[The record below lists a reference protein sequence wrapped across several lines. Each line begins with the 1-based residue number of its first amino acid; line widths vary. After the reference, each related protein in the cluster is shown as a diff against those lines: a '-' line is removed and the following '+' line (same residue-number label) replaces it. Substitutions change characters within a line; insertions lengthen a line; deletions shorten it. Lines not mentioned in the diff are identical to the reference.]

1 MTVWL
6 VGLALFN
13 ISAVASLF
21 VSRSRRRNRVPW
33 LLFAV
38 SLLASE
44 LAWLWLPVQAT
55 LALVFSLGGALEN
68 PVGRFALGALVLS
81 WPVLVW
87 SLRTGLACGP
97 LVEHALQGGLGEG
110 YRAEVPLALQ
120 QGWRARTVFRDW
132 RNPVRFS
139 HPDVEVI
146 RNVAYGPAGVRQML
160 DIYRPKT
167 IPPGGCPVILQIHG
181 GAWILGDKA
190 HQALPLMNLLASRGW
205 ICVAANYRLSPS
217 VGFPVHLEDCK
228 RALCW
233 IRTHGREYGMNPD
246 FVAVTGG
253 SAGGHLAALMGLTEN
268 RPELQRDHPG
278 VDTSVQACVPFYGV
292 YDFLARYQQHPNSE
306 LVIAFLKDRVLH
318 ESPEQNPALW
328 DLASPVA
335 QIHEGAP
342 PFMLVHGQL
351 DSLAAINDGRT
362 FAQRLRRSS
371 RKPVVFLELP
381 GAEHGFDCMHSPR
394 TEQVIDGVHRFLEW
408 TRAKR

>member
-21 VSRSRRRNRVPW
+21 VPRSRRRNRVPW

-55 LALVFSLGGALEN
+55 LVLAFSLGGALEN
-68 PVGRFALGALVLS
+68 PVGGFALGALVLS

-120 QGWRARTVFRDW
+120 QGWRQRTVVRDW

-139 HPDVEVI
+139 HPDVELI

-190 HQALPLMNLLASRGW
+190 HQAD
-205 ICVAANYRLSPS
+205 VAAAI
-217 VGFPVHLEDCK
+217 DD
-228 RALCW
+228 LCA
-233 IRTHGREYGMNPD
+233 
-246 FVAVTGG
+246 VARQDG
-253 SAGGHLAALMGLTEN
+253 AGGAG
-268 RPELQRDHPG
+268 
-278 VDTSVQACVPFYGV
+278 
-292 YDFLARYQQHPNSE
+292 
-306 LVIAFLKDRVLH
+306 
-318 ESPEQNPALW
+318 
-328 DLASPVA
+328 
-335 QIHEGAP
+335 
-342 PFMLVHGQL
+342 
-351 DSLAAINDGRT
+351 
-362 FAQRLRRSS
+362 RLR
-371 RKPVVFLELP
+371 P
-381 GAEHGFDCMHSPR
+381 GRIPAEAGAAEDADGKGFGHDSPAWLGPGWAAR
-394 TEQVIDGVHRFLEW
+394 PM
-408 TRAKR
+408 